1 MKRLILIAFTLLLL
15 GSMGYFAMQ
24 NSHSVTLNLFGNFS
38 IQLSIWMVLAGSF
51 VSGWIITEIWHF
63 ISHPQRFVQSFLGK
77 FSHYK
82 NKKKLQLTENFQK
95 ASLLRDPKQLRKN
108 FSKMDNQETPL
119 AIRVQ
124 YLELLRYEKNA
135 EEMLNSYAELCNKY
149 QGNLQ
154 ILLPYLKLVCELKE
168 WDLAERLSHDVL
180 RINPGHPDALA
191 GLRQVNI
198 YRQNWVACIEQEK
211 ELLKN
216 FSGSLVTYNVSIEHE
231 DHLKKAIRQDPKFLN
246 NWSFRYL
253 SQKRDRKNDKPF
265 EAIGEANQLQK
276 SGMFLEAAKVL
287 KKAFENTSNLELLET
302 LEEVYRQSGSEEN
315 ILEIIGR
322 IHKSRQRTV
331 PATLLYAK
339 LLYQNNLLE
348 EASKVLGQINIPSIN
363 NNGKKTYFGTKENR
377 SQLNEKWSDLN
388 HAIRFLIAIR
398 QERSEDALNE
408 ARTLLREEEILKK
421 PLYESN

>member
-1 MKRLILIAFTLLLL
+1 MKRLILIAFALLFL

-51 VSGWIITEIWHF
+51 VSGWMITEIWHF

-77 FSHYK
+77 FSRYK
-82 NKKKLQLTENFQK
+82 NKKKLQLTQNFEK
-95 ASLLRDPKQLRKN
+95 ASLMRDPKQLRKN
-108 FSKMDNQETPL
+108 FSKLDNQETPL
-119 AIRVQ
+119 SIRIQ
-124 YLELLRYEKNA
+124 YLELLRYESNA
-135 EEMLNSYAELCNKY
+135 EEMLNSFAEMRNKY

-168 WDLAERLSHDVL
+168 WDLAERLSHEIL
-180 RINPGHPDALA
+180 RITPGHPDALV

-198 YRQNWVACIEQEK
+198 FRKNWVACIEQEK
-211 ELLKN
+211 ALLTN
-216 FSGSLVTYNVSIEHE
+216 YSGSLLTYNISIEHE
-231 DHLKKAIRQDPKFLN
+231 DHLKKAIRQDPKFLK

-265 EAIGEANQLQK
+265 EAIGEANKLQK

-287 KKAFENTSNLELLET
+287 KKAFENTANLELLEA
-302 LEEVYRQSGSEEN
+302 LEMVYRQSGAEEKILGIIDN
-315 ILEIIGR
+315 IY
-322 IHKSRQRTV
+322 KSRQRTV
-331 PATLLYAK
+331 PASLLYAK
-339 LLYQNNLLE
+339 LLYQNNQLE
-348 EASKVLGQINIPSIN
+348 KASKVLDQINIPTKTN
-363 NNGKKTYFGTKENR
+363 NVKKTYFGTKENYAH
-377 SQLNEKWSDLN
+377 LNEKWSELN

-408 ARTLLREEEILKK
+408 AKKLLREEEIL
-421 PLYESN
+421 N